1 MGHLRFHLDE
11 NVDPDIAAALRKR
24 GVDVTTTQEAGLRS
38 AKDEPQWEYV
48 LRERRV
54 FVTHDAGFIN
64 RANQTPTHPGIAYCA
79 MNSRSVGQVVEM
91 LILMFEVYTS
101 EEMEGSVQYL

>member
-1 MGHLRFHLDE
+1 MSRLRFHLDE
-11 NVDPDIAAALRKR
+11 NVDPDIASALGKR
-24 GVDVTTTQEAGLRS
+24 GIDVTTTPEAGLRS

-54 FVTHDAGFIN
+54 FVTHDAGFIK
-64 RANQTPTHPGIAYCA
+64 RANQTSTHAGLAYCA

-91 LILMFEVYTS
+91 LILMFEVYSS
-101 EEMEGSVQYL
+101 EEMAGRVQYL

>member
-1 MGHLRFHLDE
+1 MSRLRFHLDE

-24 GVDVTTTQEAGLRS
+24 GVDVTTTQGAGLRS
-38 AKDEPQWEYV
+38 AQDEPQWEYA

-54 FVTHDAGFIN
+54 LVTHDAGFIQ
-64 RANQTPTHPGIAYCA
+64 RARQAPAHPGVAYCQ

-91 LILMFEVYTS
+91 LILMFEVYSS
-101 EEMEGSVQYL
+101 EEMAGRVQYL

>member
-1 MGHLRFHLDE
+1 MSRLRFHLDE

-24 GVDVTTTQEAGLRS
+24 GIDVTTTQEAGLRS
-38 AKDEPQWEYV
+38 AKDEPQWEYA

-54 FVTHDAGFIN
+54 LVTHDAGFIK
-64 RANQTPTHPGIAYCA
+64 RARQTPTHAGVAYCQ

-91 LILMFEVYTS
+91 LILMFEVFSS
-101 EEMEGSVQYL
+101 EEMEGRVQFI

>member
-1 MGHLRFHLDE
+1 MSRLRFHLDE
-11 NVDPDIAAALRKR
+11 NVDPDIASALRKR

-64 RANQTPTHPGIAYCA
+64 RAHQAPTHPGVAYCR
-79 MNSRSVGQVVEM
+79 MNSRSVGQVVET
-91 LILMFEVYTS
+91 LILMFEVYSS
-101 EEMEGSVQYL
+101 EEMEGRVQYL